1 MSFIGEEEAMPVV
14 SIVGRPNVGK
24 SSLFNRLLGRR
35 EAIVDDM
42 PGVTRDRLY
51 GEVEWKDKKFF
62 IVDTGGFLAR
72 DENEFV
78 NGMRF
83 QIRQAIEESDLVL
96 FVIDGREG
104 PTWMDEDVAE
114 ILRRSGK
121 PVIVVANKIDDGVH
135 EDLVLQSYS
144 LGFPDVIGVSA
155 EHKRYI
161 YDLQEA
167 IVSRLPHEDEEAGL
181 QDAVR
186 VAIVGRPNV
195 GKSSL
200 LNRFAGE
207 ERALVSDIPGTTRDA
222 IDTIVTIDGR
232 TFNFV
237 DTAGIRRKSRVEG
250 DIEYYSF
257 VRALQAVDRSD
268 IVLLVMDSREPF
280 TDQDKK
286 LAALVIE
293 RGKGVVPV
301 LNKWDLLGSDPKLGD
316 TMKKKFA
323 DEMVFIKHAPI
334 LFASALTGRGLNKMA
349 GVILGVQENR
359 GRRIAT
365 TQLNRMLRDILA
377 FDTLPTDRKGRALKL
392 FYCTQA
398 GVNPPSFVFF
408 VNSSDLATKA
418 FANHIEKE
426 IRGLGDFSGTPIR
439 IFWRNRASD

>member
-1 MSFIGEEEAMPVV
+1 LSFIGEEEAMPVV

-62 IVDTGGFLAR
+62 IVDTGGFLAK

-167 IVSRLPHEDEEAGL
+167 IVSRLPHGDEEAGL

-301 LNKWDLLGSDPKLGD
+301 LNKWDLLAATRS
-316 TMKKKFA
+316 
-323 DEMVFIKHAPI
+323 
-334 LFASALTGRGLNKMA
+334 SA
-349 GVILGVQENR
+349 
-359 GRRIAT
+359 
-365 TQLNRMLRDILA
+365 
-377 FDTLPTDRKGRALKL
+377 
-392 FYCTQA
+392 
-398 GVNPPSFVFF
+398 
-408 VNSSDLATKA
+408 
-418 FANHIEKE
+418 
-426 IRGLGDFSGTPIR
+426 TP
-439 IFWRNRASD
+439 